1 LEAISESE
9 QMQGRDADA
18 GEETDAV
25 LTATGADSDGLTNR
39 KTYDSTA
46 EPHDSSHAGIISSHL
61 ALWIK

>member
-1 LEAISESE
+1 
-9 QMQGRDADA
+9 MQGRDADA

-46 EPHDSSHAGIISSHL
+46 EPHDSSHAGIMSSHL